1 MNKRTTLMLGLLLAL
16 FVLEPMV
23 VTVNA
28 QANGPNQP
36 DMRRM
41 PRYQRGNDG
50 TVTIFTDIISIKANA
65 EFPMFHFWYTN
76 DQNGSFALFKAGYT
90 TLIEFED
97 ENADGA
103 FQQDEVIQF
112 ASLSAYE
119 WTLQVGTVE
128 DNGLTTEI
136 WLKYTKGAIKTYRV
150 MAPHDPERPML
161 GTGAIETFEDVT
173 LQIWAHVYLEDY
185 SGEVVDSNG
194 TRAYYLVEGGTELK
208 MDIEIGNFPFSSE
221 TSMVAIQTHLHEGL
235 SREDGN
241 LLRHRFETRERN
253 RNVTMTSDMNW
264 NTEDGN
270 ETRFE
275 TMTGSDVQQIDMVDS
290 ITDVAQGFF
299 RWVDTAVITWLGGE
313 QEAVNVT
320 ASYVPYGTGLA
331 VYLAYPNFDNGT
343 LLHDPSIG
351 VDENGTPL
359 IGLLSEQVL
368 VLGIGA
374 VAIVALAAI
383 VLRRR

>member
-23 VTVNA
+23 ITANA

-50 TVTIFTDIISIKANA
+50 TVSIFTDIISIRANGQL
-65 EFPMFHFWYTN
+65 PMFHFWYTN
-76 DQNGSFALFKAGYT
+76 DLNGSFALFKAGYI

-112 ASLSAYE
+112 APLAAYE
-119 WTLQVGTVE
+119 WTLQVGTVK
-128 DNGLTTEI
+128 DGDLTTEI
-136 WLKYTKGAIKTYRV
+136 WLKYTKGAIKADRF
-150 MAPHDPERPML
+150 MAPFDPERPML
-161 GTGAIETFEDVT
+161 GAGAIENFEDVT
-173 LQIWAHVYLEDY
+173 LQIWAHIYLEDY

-194 TRAYYLVEGGTELK
+194 TRACYLVEGGTELK
-208 MDIEIGNFPFSSE
+208 MDIEIGNFPFSTE
-221 TSMVAIQTHLHEGL
+221 TSMVAIQTHLHEGM

-241 LLRHRFETRERN
+241 MFRHRFETRERT

-275 TMTGSDVQQIDMVDS
+275 AMAGSDVQQIDMVDS
-290 ITDVAQGFF
+290 ITDLAQGFF
-299 RWVDTAVITWLGGE
+299 RWVDTAVITWPGGE
-313 QEAVNVT
+313 QQAVDVT

-343 LLHDPSIG
+343 LLHDPSFG
-351 VDENGTPL
+351 VDETGAPL
-359 IGLLSEQVL
+359 TGLISDQMLA
-368 VLGIGA
+368 LGIGA
-374 VAIVALAAI
+374 IAVVALAAI